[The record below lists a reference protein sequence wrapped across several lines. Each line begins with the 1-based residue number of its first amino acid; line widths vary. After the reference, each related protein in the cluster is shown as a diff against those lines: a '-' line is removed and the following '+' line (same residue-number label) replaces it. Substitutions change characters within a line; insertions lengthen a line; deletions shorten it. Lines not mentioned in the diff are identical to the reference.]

1 MISSDENF
9 YYRDWP
15 WIVAVVDVAGLDTA
29 TINVLPRFPSNAVVD
44 CLAVGGDI
52 PAVAVL

>member
-1 MISSDENF
+1 MISSDENV

-29 TINVLPRFPSNAVVD
+29 TINVLPKFPSNAVVD
-44 CLAVGGDI
+44 CLADVGDI